1 MLAYNY
7 IMKKDLSIDDLYDN
21 INNIDESFLWYF
33 NHFNFNEDGIENFNN
48 IESVLDYLKKN
59 MIDCN
64 KIVLKYNDN
73 NERYAAFVI
82 DTRKVKEIEI
92 PIKNFSIENLEDEGF
107 YPLQATVGTIH
118 GIFNISK
125 TFIINNK

>member
-33 NHFNFNEDGIENFNN
+33 NHFNLNEDGIENFNN

-92 PIKNFSIENLEDEGF
+92 PIKNFNIENLEDEGF

>member
-92 PIKNFSIENLEDEGF
+92 PIKNFNIENLEDEGF